1 MQHSRS
7 ILTGTYY
14 TFDNRIS
21 VGNMNQF
28 INQKV
33 RKYRA
38 QLDELAK
45 DVHNLTVMINH
56 VELSETVSA
65 LRNRINEPYMFVIV
79 GEVKAGKSSFI
90 NALLDTGK
98 EIAKA
103 APQPMTDTIQQIIWG
118 EEEEM
123 IVLNPFLKR
132 ITQPVEILKE
142 IAIVDTPG
150 TNTIVEKHQEITE
163 SFIPGSDLIVFV
175 FESKNPYRQSAWN
188 FLDFI
193 HKDWQKKIIFVM
205 QQKDLMSAEDLQVNM
220 NGVKEQA
227 EKKGIANPVVF
238 AVSAKQELEGQKE
251 ESGFRTVR
259 EYIAQNITGGKA
271 PYLKLQNNFSTLE
284 NIETRIGQG
293 IELRRKQFELDTAFR
308 ADIRA
313 SLDEQEIR
321 SKKQVELL
329 VKIILSAYDNATGKA
344 TTELNDGLSFGSM
357 LKRSFSSIFSKKESM
372 KSWLQGVAQKLEH
385 DLNREL
391 KKGLDEGVGGVADSI
406 QQMAKIIQLK
416 VQNSQSVLKTD
427 HDVFSDI
434 AEKRNHIMFDLQT
447 KFNDFIEK
455 SDNFK
460 DQSLFPDQSNVSTG
474 IATGSGIAVVGII
487 IAAVTKIAAFDVTG
501 GLLTAIGIIF
511 AGATSV
517 LKKKK
522 VMDTFKL
529 EIANS
534 RSKLDTEIRDQLSNY
549 IAQLKYR
556 IDDNFKNFDIM
567 LDQESKQLDKI
578 TATNNTLNSKF
589 NTLKDEI
596 KELLN
601 AAVK

>member
-1 MQHSRS
+1 MSH
-7 ILTGTYY
+7 
-14 TFDNRIS
+14 
-21 VGNMNQF
+21 F
-28 INQKV
+28 IDQKV
-33 RKYRA
+33 SKYRA
-38 QLDELAK
+38 KLDELAK

-56 VELSETVSA
+56 EELAETVSD

-103 APQPMTDTIQQIIWG
+103 APQPMTDTIQQIVWG
-118 EEEEM
+118 EHEEV

-175 FESKNPYRQSAWN
+175 FESKNPYRQSAWS

-205 QQKDLMSAEDLQVNM
+205 QQKDLMSAEDLMVNM
-220 NGVKEQA
+220 NGVREQA
-227 EKKGIANPVVF
+227 ERKGLSNPSVF
-238 AVSAKQELEGQKE
+238 AVSAKMELDGNKE
-251 ESGFRTVR
+251 ESGFKDVR
-259 EYIAQNITGGKA
+259 EYIAKNITGGKA
-271 PYLKLQNNFSTLE
+271 PYLKLQNNLATLVNVE
-284 NIETRIGQG
+284 NRIGQG
-293 IELRRKQFELDTAFR
+293 IELRKKQFELDTAFR
-308 ADIRA
+308 TDIKS
-313 SLDEQEIR
+313 SLDEQEVR
-321 SKKQVELL
+321 SKKQVEIM
-329 VKIILSAYDNATGKA
+329 VKIILNAYDNATGKA
-344 TTELNDGLSFGSM
+344 TAELNEGLSFGSM

-372 KSWLQGVAQKLEH
+372 KSWLQGLAQKLEN
-385 DLNREL
+385 DLNHDL
-391 KKGLDEGVGGVADSI
+391 KKGLDESVGGVVDSI

-416 VQNSQSVLKTD
+416 VQSSQTVLKND
-427 HDVFSDI
+427 HEVFSDI
-434 AEKRNHIMFDLQT
+434 AEKRNHIMYDLQS

-455 SDNFK
+455 SESFK

-501 GLLTAIGIIF
+501 GLLTAVGIIF

-522 VMDTFKL
+522 VMDTFRS
-529 EIANS
+529 EISNS
-534 RSKLDTEIRDQLSNY
+534 RVRLDSEIRDQLSKY
-549 IAQLKYR
+549 IVQLKYR

-567 LDQESKQLDKI
+567 LEQESRQLDKVVK
-578 TATNNTLNSKF
+578 TFSSLNDKF
-589 NTLKDEI
+589 TVLQTEVGG
-596 KELLN
+596 LTTG
-601 AAVK
+601 

>member
-1 MQHSRS
+1 
-7 ILTGTYY
+7 
-14 TFDNRIS
+14 
-21 VGNMNQF
+21 
-28 INQKV
+28 
-33 RKYRA
+33 
-38 QLDELAK
+38 
-45 DVHNLTVMINH
+45 
-56 VELSETVSA
+56 
-65 LRNRINEPYMFVIV
+65 MFVIV

-90 NALLDTGK
+90 NALLNTGK

-103 APQPMTDTIQQIIWG
+103 APQPMTDTIQQIVWG
-118 EEEEM
+118 EQEEV

-175 FESKNPYRQSAWN
+175 FESKNPYRQSAWS

-205 QQKDLMSAEDLQVNM
+205 QQKDLMSTDDLAVNM

-227 EKKGIANPVVF
+227 EKKGIRHPVIF
-238 AVSAKQELEGQKE
+238 AVSAKQELDGQKD
-251 ESGFRTVR
+251 ESGFNTVR
-259 EYIAQNITGGKA
+259 EYIAENITGGKA
-271 PYLKLQNNFSTLE
+271 PYLKLQNNLTTLQ
-284 NIETRIGQG
+284 NIEDKIGKG
-293 IELRRKQFELDTAFR
+293 VEVRKKQFELDTEFR
-308 ADIRA
+308 ADIKS
-313 SLDEQEIR
+313 SLDEQEVR
-321 SKKQVELL
+321 SKKQVEIL
-329 VKIILSAYDNATGKA
+329 VKIILNAYDNATGKA
-344 TTELNDGLSFGSM
+344 TAELNDGLSFGSM
-357 LKRSFSSIFSKKESM
+357 LRRSFSSIFSKKESM
-372 KSWLQGVAQKLEH
+372 KNWLQGVAQKLEY
-385 DLNREL
+385 DLNHEL

-416 VQNSQSVLKTD
+416 VQNSQSLLKSD
-427 HDVFSDI
+427 HEVFSDI
-434 AEKRNHIMFDLQT
+434 AEKRNHIMYDLQS
-447 KFNDFIEK
+447 KFNDFVEK

-511 AGATSV
+511 AGATSI

-522 VMDTFKL
+522 VMDTFKS
-529 EIANS
+529 EIADS
-534 RSKLDTEIRDQLSNY
+534 RVKLNEELREQLSKY
-549 IAQLKYR
+549 IVQLKHR

-567 LDQESKQLDKI
+567 LDEESKQLEKVSTSYNALNDKFASI
-578 TATNNTLNSKF
+578 SA
-589 NTLKDEI
+589 EI
-596 KELLN
+596 KRITW
-601 AAVK
+601 

>member
-1 MQHSRS
+1 
-7 ILTGTYY
+7 
-14 TFDNRIS
+14 
-21 VGNMNQF
+21 MNQF
-28 INQKV
+28 IDQKV

-45 DVHNLTVMINH
+45 DVHNLTVMIDH
-56 VELSETVSA
+56 GELAETVSV

-103 APQPMTDTIQQIIWG
+103 APQPMTDTIQQIVWG
-118 EEEEM
+118 EQEEV

-132 ITQPVEILKE
+132 VTQPVEILKE

-175 FESKNPYRQSAWN
+175 FESKNPYRQSAWS

-193 HKDWQKKIIFVM
+193 HKDWQKKVIFVM
-205 QQKDLMSAEDLQVNM
+205 QQKDLMSAEDLAVNM

-227 EKKGIANPVVF
+227 EKKGIDHPQVF
-238 AVSAKQELEGQKE
+238 AVSAKQELEGEKE
-251 ESGFRTVR
+251 ESGFKAVR
-259 EYIAQNITGGKA
+259 QYIADNITGGRA
-271 PYLKLQNNFSTLE
+271 PYLKLQNNLVTLE
-284 NIETRIGQG
+284 NIEHKIGSG
-293 IELRRKQFELDTAFR
+293 IALRNKQFELDTAFR
-308 ADIRA
+308 ADIRHT
-313 SLDEQEIR
+313 LDEQVVR
-321 SKKQVELL
+321 SNKQVE
-329 VKIILSAYDNATGKA
+329 ILIRNILTAYDNATGKA
-344 TTELNDGLSFGSM
+344 TAELNEGLSFGSM

-372 KSWLQGVAQKLEH
+372 KTWLQGLAKKLEH
-385 DLNREL
+385 DLNHEL
-391 KKGLDEGVGGVADSI
+391 KKGLDDGVGGVVDSI

-416 VQNSQSVLKTD
+416 VQQSQTVLKND
-427 HDVFSDI
+427 HEVFSDI
-434 AEKRNHIMFDLQT
+434 AERRNYIMFDLQN
-447 KFNDFIEK
+447 KFNEFIEK

-460 DQSLFPDQSNVSTG
+460 DQSLFPDQSNVSSG

-501 GLLTAIGIIF
+501 GLLTAVGIIF

-522 VMDTFKL
+522 VMDTFKN

-534 RSKLDTEIRDQLSNY
+534 RVKLETEIREQLTRY
-549 IAQLKYR
+549 ITQLKYR
-556 IDDNFKNFDIM
+556 IDDNFKSLDMM
-567 LDQESKQLDKI
+567 LAQESEQLDKVL
-578 TATNNTLNSKF
+578 TAYNALNERFDS
-589 NTLKDEI
+589 LKVEVQA
-596 KELLN
+596 L
-601 AAVK
+601 